1 MKWDRTS
8 PSSEQD
14 PAPAGTM
21 AGHCGKPRNESG
33 IRTITPHRVKQ
44 WPSKR
49 WLCWHVF
56 PQKTVSV
63 YEAAVCAALLTSFP
77 SPAGSLW
84 RPNYKYTRRDTD
96 TVVWVPGEKRWGM
109 WTKRSAW
116 STTLPCLH
124 RQRTREAAWP
134 AGRCVLARSHSGSRG
149 QQVRLSW
156 PCTFCPRCGHV
167 S

>member
-21 AGHCGKPRNESG
+21 AGHCSKPRNESG
-33 IRTITPHRVKQ
+33 IKSITPHRVKQ

-56 PQKTVSV
+56 PQKTGSV

-109 WTKRSAW
+109 WTKRSALAQPFPACTG
-116 STTLPCLH
+116 SARG
-124 RQRTREAAWP
+124 RQPDRPVIAFSPDPILAAEDSKW
-134 AGRCVLARSHSGSRG
+134 G
-149 QQVRLSW
+149 
-156 PCTFCPRCGHV
+156 
-167 S
+167 